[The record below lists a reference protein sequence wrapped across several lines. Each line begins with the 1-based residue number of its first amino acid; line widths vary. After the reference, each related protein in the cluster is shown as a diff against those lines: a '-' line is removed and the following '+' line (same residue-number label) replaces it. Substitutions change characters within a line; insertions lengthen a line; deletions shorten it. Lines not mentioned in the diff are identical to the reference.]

1 MPVWH
6 LLVLPGLCA
15 GVAALELDAV
25 LVGQWMLSRPILVGP
40 LVGWACG
47 SPAMGAAVGAMI
59 ELFSLEDLPVGCVI
73 PLNGT
78 VAAAGAV
85 ILLAGPHALP
95 AALALPAGLAL
106 GVGHRALESR
116 VRTWRSS
123 LTTELLD
130 ALSRGEDPPWRGVLF
145 KSLGVQWAMTALVLY
160 IGTALGAPALDR
172 LWDLAPAFGREGL
185 TTAFG
190 WVPLLGLAVL
200 LQSFLRKLV

>member
-1 MPVWH
+1 MLAWH
-6 LLVLPGLCA
+6 LVVLPALCA

-25 LVGQWMLSRPILVGP
+25 LVGQWMLSRPLLVGP
-40 LVGWACG
+40 LVGWVCG

-85 ILLAGPHALP
+85 LLLAGPHAVP
-95 AALALPAGLAL
+95 AAAALPAGLAL
-106 GVGHRALESR
+106 GIGHRALESR
-116 VRTWRSS
+116 VRTWRSD
-123 LTTELLD
+123 LTAELME
-130 ALSRGEDPPWRGVLF
+130 ALARDEEPPWRAVLF
-145 KSLGVQWAMTALVLY
+145 KSLALQWAMTALFLY
-160 IGTALGAPALDR
+160 LGTALAGPALSR

-185 TTAFG
+185 TAAFG
-190 WVPLLGLAVL
+190 WVPLVGLAVL